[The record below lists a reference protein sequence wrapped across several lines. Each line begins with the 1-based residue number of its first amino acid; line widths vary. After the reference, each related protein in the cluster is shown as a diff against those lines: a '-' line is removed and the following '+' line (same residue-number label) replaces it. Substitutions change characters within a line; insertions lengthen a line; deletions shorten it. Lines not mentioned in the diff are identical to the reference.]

1 MAEKEKS
8 KKKERSMIRYYFPVA
23 LVVVTNAM
31 YHICA
36 KGIPKQLNPMVSIMV
51 TYLIG
56 ATFAATLFYL
66 TDPIKDMGGQLRLI
80 NWAPVLLGFIL
91 VGLELGFIM
100 LYRVGW
106 DISIGSLVC
115 NISLAMVM
123 IVIGYFFYK
132 EHISINQMVGI
143 GLCIIGLI
151 FINKK

>member
-1 MAEKEKS
+1 
-8 KKKERSMIRYYFPVA
+8 MIRYYFPVI
-23 LVVVTNAM
+23 LVVMTNAV

-36 KGIPKQLNPMVSIMV
+36 KGIPKQLNPMISIMV

-56 ATFAATLFYL
+56 ASFAAAIFFL
-66 TDPIKDMGGQLRLI
+66 TDPTKDAAAQIRLV
-80 NWAPVLLGFIL
+80 NWAPILLGFVL

-115 NISLAMVM
+115 NIALAVLM

-132 EHISINQMVGI
+132 EHLSLNQFIGI
-143 GLCIIGLI
+143 TLCIVGLI
-151 FINKK
+151 FVNKK